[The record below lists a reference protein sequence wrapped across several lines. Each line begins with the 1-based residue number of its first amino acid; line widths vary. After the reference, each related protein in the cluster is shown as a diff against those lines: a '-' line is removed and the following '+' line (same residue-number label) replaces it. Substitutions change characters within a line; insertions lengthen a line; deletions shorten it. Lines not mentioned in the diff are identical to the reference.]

1 MPDREVTIKE
11 RGMLININSA
21 GLNYL
26 VIDRQIDRQRDKEMQ
41 MYTFTYV
48 YRFPPEVL

>member
-1 MPDREVTIKE
+1 MPDRGVTIKK
-11 RGMLININSA
+11 RGMLINVNSA

-41 MYTFTYV
+41 MYMSTYV
-48 YRFPPEVL
+48 HRFPREVL